1 MVGRLFIVHGCP
13 WARWLVAALALAGV
27 ASDVPAALE
36 ANNFSTSEYYPPPHY
51 TNLQYKLTAAKGRS
65 LSGDKLLALT
75 TVKLQT
81 FKMTGELE
89 LVIDVPECVY
99 DQASRTVGSPGR
111 LEVQSGDGRFRIA
124 GNGFS
129 YRQGESRVV
138 ISNQVQATV
147 ELPTTNTAG
156 PLQIFSRWFEFD
168 KDQRRGVFHD
178 DVRGGDADF
187 DFTSGQL
194 TVSAVTNQAEAA
206 TNRMAFDLI
215 EADGAF
221 DVIGKADGD
230 QAGRRVSAQRG
241 VYRRSAGIIELIG
254 EAKWQLEDGGR
265 SGSSDRV
272 RAWQTNRTIEAHGN
286 VALRS
291 PLALL
296 GAAGGMLTTSNTP
309 TTKPARSSF
318 VDLYTDHCTF
328 RTNANEFIA
337 EGRVRLLY
345 STNQLTCDR
354 LEAREGPLPA
364 KDKTALATGHVIV
377 AREGNSIVAD
387 RADYSETAGAIVF
400 TGQPRWQIAQNVG
413 VSERLTIRTRGGEA
427 LAEDAVKVTVPLGP
441 GTGSFLSFFPG
452 ETATNRG
459 GAVIEVLAGSFLA
472 RTNDRSVT
480 FRRDVRVQ
488 QTPQRGS
495 EPRLQSDELEL
506 WFSTNATPR
515 VDRLEAR
522 LNVIYEQGTPGVTN
536 GPAIHRRMTARRL
549 AADTD
554 PATGKLGELVVDGG
568 VKLDEPGTQATGDRA
583 TYTSATDTFKLTGNT
598 VLETPQV
605 VITES
610 PEVFWSRAQ
619 NKFLAREPC
628 VIRSKPGALKRLGE
642 SQKLP

>member
-1 MVGRLFIVHGCP
+1 MGGGRPNVQGRVGFSF
-13 WARWLVAALALAGV
+13 LVVAVALILVVTKAG
-27 ASDVPAALE
+27 AALE

-65 LSGDKLLALT
+65 LSGDKQLALT

-81 FKMTGELE
+81 FKLTGELE

-99 DQASRTVGSPGR
+99 DQTSRTVGSPGP
-111 LEVQSGDGRFRIA
+111 LQVQSGDGRFRIA
-124 GNGFS
+124 GDGFS

-138 ISNQVQATV
+138 ISNRVHATV

-156 PLQIFSRWFEFD
+156 PLEITSRWFEFD

-178 DVRGGDADF
+178 DVRGGDVDF
-187 DFTSGQL
+187 DFTCGRL
-194 TVSAVTNQAEAA
+194 TVSAVTNPADAA
-206 TNRMAFDLI
+206 TDRMAFDLI

-221 DVIGKADGD
+221 DVIGKAGGK
-230 QAGRRVSAQRG
+230 QGGRRVSAQRG
-241 VYRRSAGIIELIG
+241 VYRRGNGIIELIG
-254 EAKWQLEDGGR
+254 DTKWQLEDDGR
-265 SGSSDRV
+265 SGRSDRV
-272 RAWQTNRTIEAHGN
+272 TAWQTNGTVEALGN

-291 PLALL
+291 PLAML
-296 GAAGGMLTTSNTP
+296 GAAGGMLTASNTP
-309 TTKPARSSF
+309 TTKPGRSPF
-318 VDLYTDHCTF
+318 VDLFTDHCTF

-364 KDKTALATGHVIV
+364 KDKVALARGHVIV
-377 AREGNSIVAD
+377 AREGNSIVAE
-387 RADYSETAGAIVF
+387 RADYSETAGALVF
-400 TGQPRWQIAQNVG
+400 TGQPRWQIDQNVG
-413 VSERLTIRTRGGEA
+413 VSERLTIRTRGGEV

-452 ETATNRG
+452 EAATNRG

-488 QTPQRGS
+488 QTPQHGS
-495 EPRLQSDELEL
+495 EPRLQSEELEL

-515 VDRLEAR
+515 VERLEAR
-522 LNVIYEQGTPGVTN
+522 GKVIYEMGTTGMTN
-536 GPAIHRRMTARRL
+536 GPAIYRRMTARRL

-583 TYTSATDTFKLTGNT
+583 TYTGATDTFKLTGNT

-605 VITES
+605 IITES
-610 PEVFWSRAQ
+610 PEVYWSRAQ
-619 NKFLAREPC
+619 KKFLAREPC
-628 VIRSKPGALKRLGE
+628 VIRSKPGALKRIGE